1 MLLPSRLSKKMVSN
15 IEQKMSQVAKT
26 EIKAV
31 EFQKAY
37 ARASASAFVQT
48 MKGPAIGIGSAP
60 AFFAVGTAKGLDV
73 KSSII
78 RDQAFNFFKSKA
90 PRATSITKK
99 YFEAVAKAIVE
110 ECENVTITS
119 SNGFGGAVGRVVFP
133 GNAMGSLIFSSLPAK
148 FKRGQYMQ
156 TFCQSI
162 GMGVQFAMLKAK
174 SKPVPNAPAGSPPP
188 MAPMVAKFS

>member
-1 MLLPSRLSKKMVSN
+1 MVSN
-15 IEQKMSQVAKT
+15 IEKKMSQVAKA

-37 ARASASAFVQT
+37 AKATAAAFVQT
-48 MKGPAIGIGSAP
+48 MKGPAVGIGAAP
-60 AFFAVGTAKGLDV
+60 AFFAVGTGKGLDV

-99 YFEAVAKAIVE
+99 YYEAVAEAIVE
-110 ECENVTITS
+110 ECEKVTITS

-133 GNAMGSLIFSSLPAK
+133 GNAMGSLIFSLLPAK

-162 GMGVQFAMLKAK
+162 GVGVQFAMLNAK
-174 SKPVPNAPAGSPPP
+174 SKPIPNAPAGTPPP
-188 MAPMVAKFS
+188 VAPIIAKFS